1 MTQKNNIQKKVEE
14 ALNSLDGIQTASVQ
28 PFFYTRLKA
37 RLEQTKG
44 VWESI
49 SSFISRPAMMLA
61 TVCLVIVLN
70 LAVLYRNHELSAKV
84 TSAEQFEQ
92 TLNDAYDVASSPN
105 TTLYNIWSQDND
117 QQRAQK

>member
-1 MTQKNNIQKKVEE
+1 MTQKDNIQKKVEE
-14 ALNSLDGIQTASVQ
+14 ALNSLDGIQPASVQ

-44 VWESI
+44 VWENI

-70 LAVLYRNHELSAKV
+70 LAVLYKNHASSARV
-84 TSAEQFEQ
+84 SSADQFEQ
-92 TLNDAYDVASSPN
+92 TLDNAYDVASNSN

-117 QQRAQK
+117 QRTQK